1 MDWDIQNANSIH
13 FFGDSL
19 TAGYGTLPQYGWI
32 YQISRRC
39 PAIQYYNHGLCGA
52 GLEDIFDS
60 LSLFLSSPHENT
72 LFFMMGGTND
82 ILSGIRVTHW
92 KNDVIRD

>member
-1 MDWDIQNANSIH
+1 MNWDIQNANSIH

-19 TAGYGTLPQYGWI
+19 TAGYGVLPQYGWI

-39 PAIQYYNHGLCGA
+39 HAIQYYNHGLCGA

-72 LFFMMGGTND
+72 LF
-82 ILSGIRVTHW
+82 L
-92 KNDVIRD
+92 

>member
-32 YQISRRC
+32 TKFPDAALPSNTTITVYAVQDLKTFLIPS
-39 PAIQYYNHGLCGA
+39 LC
-52 GLEDIFDS
+52 F
-60 LSLFLSSPHENT
+60 
-72 LFFMMGGTND
+72 
-82 ILSGIRVTHW
+82 
-92 KNDVIRD
+92 

>member
-72 LFFMMGGTND
+72 LFFMTVSYTPLRAHETGASRMP
-82 ILSGIRVTHW
+82 SSA
-92 KNDVIRD
+92 